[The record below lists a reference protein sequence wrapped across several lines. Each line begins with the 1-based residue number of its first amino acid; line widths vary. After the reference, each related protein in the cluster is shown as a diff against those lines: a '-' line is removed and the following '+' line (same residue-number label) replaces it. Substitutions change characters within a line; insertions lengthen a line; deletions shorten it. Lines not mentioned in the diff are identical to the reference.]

1 MRSLLFSKRLMGDNL
16 IDLRTCDEDAPLH
29 HHEFFELVYVLSGS
43 AEHTVDGHSMIISE
57 GDYFFMNL
65 KASHGYSAIGS
76 DFKIINCLFLPE
88 FLDKTLVGT
97 RSFAELMNN
106 YPSKFERIRF
116 SEGAAGRIFHDTD
129 GFIKT
134 LLSRMLEEF
143 NEKRKGRL
151 DLIKGLLITL
161 LISIAREDTEAY
173 EERSATEIMKGY
185 LADNFTASPSLSEI
199 SERLG
204 ISLTY
209 ASLIFK
215 KATGATFRDYLM
227 RLRIEKACDLLRT
240 SDKTIAEISELVGY
254 SDPAF
259 FYKSFNKYLALSPS
273 KYRKARK
280 ISIE

>member
-209 ASLIFK
+209 ASS
-215 KATGATFRDYLM
+215 
-227 RLRIEKACDLLRT
+227 LLT
-240 SDKTIAEISELVGY
+240 D
-254 SDPAF
+254 
-259 FYKSFNKYLALSPS
+259 
-273 KYRKARK
+273 
-280 ISIE
+280 